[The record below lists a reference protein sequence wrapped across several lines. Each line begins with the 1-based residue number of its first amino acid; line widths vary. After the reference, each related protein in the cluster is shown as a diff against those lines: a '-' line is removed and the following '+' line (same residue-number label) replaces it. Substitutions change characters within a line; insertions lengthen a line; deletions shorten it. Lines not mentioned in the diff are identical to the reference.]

1 MPATGRI
8 EFPESA
14 WRRVTV
20 ILVTYNSGETIG
32 RCLRGLGAAPN
43 LVVVDNASSD
53 DTLAQIRT
61 VRPDARLLVNPDNFG
76 LGTAAN
82 QGFAAAQTDYVLFL
96 NPDAETS
103 DEVLAALVAALDED
117 PKIGLAVPLLENR
130 HGRVRLSAMG
140 PLEHN
145 HHTFAE
151 IPEGDFSTWF
161 VTGSVML
168 ARREAWRAAGGFDEA
183 IFLYQDDVEFC
194 LRMTR
199 AGYALRVLTGVRARH
214 SGGGSVRMDWRVRW
228 LRDWHM
234 TWGHLY
240 IEDRHG
246 TAAEARR
253 QAWRLIV
260 RHATKATFYFLVL
273 RPQRMLG
280 NLAKAHAAFAFLRG
294 RPAWPGRS
302 QTNI

>member
-1 MPATGRI
+1 MPATDRI
-8 EFPESA
+8 KFSESA
-14 WRRVTV
+14 WKRVTV
-20 ILVTYNSGETIG
+20 VLVTYNSGGAID
-32 RCLRGLGAAPN
+32 RCLAGLGRAPN

-53 DTLAQIRT
+53 DTLARIR
-61 VRPDARLLVNPDNFG
+61 VARPDALLLVNPANFG
-76 LGTAAN
+76 LGAAAN
-82 QGFAAAQTDYVLFL
+82 RGFAVVQTDYVLFL

-103 DEVLAALVAALDED
+103 EETLAALVAALDED
-117 PKIGLAVPLLENR
+117 PKIGLAVPLLEDR

-140 PLEHN
+140 PFKHN
-145 HHTFAE
+145 HHAFAE

-168 ARREAWRAAGGFDEA
+168 VRHEAWRAVGGFDEA
-183 IFLYQDDVEFC
+183 IFLYQDDVELC

-199 AGYALRVLTGVRARH
+199 AGYALRVLAGVRARH
-214 SGGGSVRMDWRVRW
+214 SGGGSVRMNWRVRW

-240 IEDRHG
+240 IEDHHG
-246 TAAEARR
+246 TTAEARR
-253 QAWRLIV
+253 QARRLIGH
-260 RHATKATFYFLVL
+260 HAIKAIFYLLVL

-294 RPAWPGRS
+294 RPSWPGRP
-302 QTNI
+302 QLNI